1 MPDVLKIIS
10 GNSNRPLAEK
20 ISQYVGVPISKAE
33 VSRFSDGEIRVKIDE
48 NIRGADL
55 FIIQSTGAPAEN
67 LLELLI
73 LLDAA
78 KRASARRITA
88 VILLAE
94 ALLAASKRIKSS
106 NRFSAGAPVD

>member
-10 GNSNRPLAEK
+10 GNSNQPLAEK
-20 ISQYVGVPISKAE
+20 VSQYVGVPISKAE
-33 VSRFSDGEIRVKIDE
+33 VSRFSDGEIRVRIDE

-88 VILLAE
+88 VIPYYGYAGQSWSVNWYKL
-94 ALLAASKRIKSS
+94 S
-106 NRFSAGAPVD
+106 NMLGGQ